1 MFFNQKKS
9 TAVKFSFLFI
19 AFFLTSLNNN
29 ALNSVVHDF
38 PVPPQTKTMLFY
50 IQRNM
55 NSNTIVYDAN
65 IKDGKIDP
73 DKALNIYWIRYTEKS
88 QKKDLGYLE
97 RVLAYGA
104 EAKATDYDKDVYI
117 IHFAASKK
125 RTATFFIDESGQA
138 IALMNINGK
147 KSRLSK
153 IFVQAEETSWL
164 PKVKYVD
171 ITGSDLQTGVKVV
184 ERIFP

>member
-1 MFFNQKKS
+1 MFFSKKRS
-9 TAVKFSFLFI
+9 SIVIISFFFFI
-19 AFFLTSLNNN
+19 LFLTPLHNN
-29 ALNSVVHDF
+29 ALNSIFQDF
-38 PVPPQTKTMLFY
+38 PIPPQTKSMLFY
-50 IQRNM
+50 IQRNV
-55 NSNTIVYDAN
+55 NINTIVYDAN
-65 IKDGKIDP
+65 IKDGKINP
-73 DKALNIYWIRYTEKS
+73 EKALNIYWIRYTEKN

-104 EAKATDYDKDVYI
+104 EAKATDYDKDVYT

-138 IALMNINGK
+138 IAMMNINGK
-147 KSRLSK
+147 RSRLSK

-171 ITGSDLQTGVKVV
+171 IIGSDLQTGVKVV

>member
-1 MFFNQKKS
+1 MFFSKKRS
-9 TAVKFSFLFI
+9 TTVKISFLFI
-19 AFFLTSLNNN
+19 VFFLTSLSNN
-29 ALNSVVHDF
+29 ALNSIVQDF
-38 PVPPQTKTMLFY
+38 PIPPQTKSMLFY
-50 IQRNM
+50 VQRNV
-55 NSNTIVYDAN
+55 NINTIVYDAN
-65 IKDGKIDP
+65 IKDGKINP
-73 DKALNIYWIRYTEKS
+73 EKALNIYWIRYTEKN

-104 EAKATDYDKDVYI
+104 EAKVTDYDKDVYTL
-117 IHFAASKK
+117 HFAASKK
-125 RTATFFIDESGQA
+125 RTATFFMDESGQA

-147 KSRLSK
+147 KSRLNK

-171 ITGSDLQTGVKVV
+171 IVGSDLQTGVKVT